1 MRVLATRRDNVN
13 VCYILSVLENRRYSK
28 RCVIQNGVLLK
39 RCVIEKVRYSKRCL
53 IQNGVL
59 LKRVLLKRCVIEKV
73 CYSTKGVL
81 P

>member
-13 VCYILSVLENRRYSK
+13 VCYILSVLENMRYSK
-28 RCVIQNGVLLK
+28 RCV
-39 RCVIEKVRYSKRCL
+39 